1 MKKILGAAALACA
14 AALPGMAHAAISQLT
29 SLFVFGDSLSDGG
42 NSGLLSQ
49 AATGGAFTFPPPPYA
64 GGRVSNGPVAVE
76 YLWNSFNPGDSSFR
90 PSLAAGGTNYAI
102 AGGTSGTENYN
113 SINPNVPAG
122 LRPAYD
128 ATGAAW
134 QLQTFAGQGPS
145 FDPAKSLFVVWFF
158 ANDVYYVPDSGG
170 TLPGKVPGSPGGAN
184 LISNGIAN
192 IATTVA
198 TLANSGARHFL
209 VPNLGDLGRTPEAIA
224 LGQTAAFS
232 ALSVDFNQ
240 NLAAQLTLL
249 DQQLAFADIVQ
260 FDTAAAFDQLLNN
273 PSKYGF
279 DVTDKSCVANLLSGV
294 CNPSTWV
301 FWDGVHPTT
310 ATHAYLAEQFRA
322 AVVPEPQTY
331 ALMFFGLLSLG
342 WAVRR
347 SSALR

>member
-14 AALPGMAHAAISQLT
+14 AALPGVAHATISQLT

-49 AATGGAFTFPPPPYA
+49 AAPGGAFTFPPPPYA

-76 YLWNSFNPGDSSFR
+76 YLWNSFNPGDSSFK
-90 PSLAAGGTNYAI
+90 PSLAGGTNYAI
-102 AGGTSGTENYN
+102 AGSTSGAANYG
-113 SINPNVPAG
+113 SINPNVPDF
-122 LRPAYD
+122 LQPAYD
-128 ATGAAW
+128 GKGTAW
-134 QLQTFAGQGPS
+134 QLQTFAGQVLS
-145 FDPAKSLFVVWFF
+145 FDPAKSLFVVWLF
-158 ANDVYYVPDSGG
+158 ANDVYYVLDSGG
-170 TLPGKVPGSPGGAN
+170 TLPGTVPGSPGGAN
-184 LISNGIAN
+184 LIANGIAN

-209 VPNLGDLGRTPEAIA
+209 VPNLPDLGRTPEAIA
-224 LGQTAAFS
+224 LGQTAEYS
-232 ALSVDFNQ
+232 ALSVAFNQ

-249 DQQLAFADIVQ
+249 DQQLGFVDIVQ
-260 FDTAAAFDQLLNN
+260 FDTAAAFDRLLNN

-279 DVTDKSCVANLLSGV
+279 DVTDKSCVANLGSGV

-331 ALMFFGLLSLG
+331 ALMLFGLLSLG

-347 SSALR
+347 RSASR

>member
-1 MKKILGAAALACA
+1 MKKILGVAVLACA
-14 AALPGMAHAAISQLT
+14 AALPSVANAAISQLT

-90 PSLAAGGTNYAI
+90 PSLAGGTNYAI
-102 AGGTSGTENYN
+102 AGGTSGTENYG

-128 ATGAAW
+128 ARGAAW

-158 ANDVYYVPDSGG
+158 GNDVYYVIDSGG
-170 TLPGKVPGSPGGAN
+170 TLPGTVPGSPGGPEMV
-184 LISNGIAN
+184 SNAIAN

-198 TLANSGARHFL
+198 TLAASGAQHFL
-209 VPNLGDLGRTPEAIA
+209 VPNLPDLGRTPEALGTPQAAA
-224 LGQTAAFS
+224 LS
-232 ALSVDFNQ
+232 ALTVAFNQ
-240 NLAAQLTLL
+240 NLAVQLTLL

-260 FDTAAAFDQLLNN
+260 FDTLANVNELLNN
-273 PSKYGF
+273 PSHFGF
-279 DVTDKSCVANLLSGV
+279 DVADKSCVANLASGV
-294 CNPSTWV
+294 CNPDTWV

-310 ATHAYLAEQFRA
+310 ATHDFLAERFRA
-322 AVVPEPQTY
+322 AVVPEPQTH
-331 ALMFFGLLSLG
+331 ALMLFGLLSLG

-347 SSALR
+347 RSASR